1 MYKSSNVLLF
11 SIGKVSGGL
20 GFGIFFSSV
29 DVIVEVV
36 VGAGVVGAGVVVVDD
51 GVEDEDSKVDEGN
64 SSRTTVLLDDAGV
77 EAVVLVVAVV
87 VVAVEVEVIVVVVKG
102 VVVDVEVIASVVYS
116 SRGLGV
122 TVRME

>member
-11 SIGKVSGGL
+11 SIGKVSGGF
-20 GFGIFFSSV
+20 GFGVFFSSV

-36 VGAGVVGAGVVVVDD
+36 VGAGVVVVDD
-51 GVEDEDSKVDEGN
+51 GVEDEDSEVDEGN
-64 SSRTTVLLDDAGV
+64 SSRTNVLLDDAGV